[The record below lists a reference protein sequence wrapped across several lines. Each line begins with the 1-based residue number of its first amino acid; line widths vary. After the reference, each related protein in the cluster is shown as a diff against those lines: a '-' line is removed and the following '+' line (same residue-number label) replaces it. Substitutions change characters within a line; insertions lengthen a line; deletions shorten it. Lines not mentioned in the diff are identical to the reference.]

1 MLSRMSE
8 RRDTYGEKIMCEM
21 ETPKKISWRTR
32 KKEEK
37 KRAKMRMKGAM
48 REHDGARNEEWRQ
61 CEALRGNTIA
71 EKVFKKEKREKYE
84 RGNNALFFAIL

>member
-1 MLSRMSE
+1 LIERAGKSNLSYRERKISGKREYVKMLSRMSE
-8 RRDTYGEKIMCEM
+8 RRDTCGEKIMCEM

-48 REHDGARNEEWRQ
+48 REHDGARNEEWR
-61 CEALRGNTIA
+61 
-71 EKVFKKEKREKYE
+71 
-84 RGNNALFFAIL
+84 